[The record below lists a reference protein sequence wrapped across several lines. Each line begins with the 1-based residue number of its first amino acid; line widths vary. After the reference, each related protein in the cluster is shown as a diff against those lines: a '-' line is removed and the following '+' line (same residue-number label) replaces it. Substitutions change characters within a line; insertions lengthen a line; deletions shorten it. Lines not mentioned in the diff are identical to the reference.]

1 MTAFD
6 DLGTE
11 ARDTAAADLELRSTL
26 ELVQLMS
33 AADATVAP
41 AVAVAAAA
49 IAALVDD
56 VAAKMAAG
64 GRLIYAG
71 AGTSGNLAALD
82 AVECEPTFSVPVTA
96 VVAPSEEAEDDR
108 TGGARAI
115 EALGVSEADAVVGI
129 SASGRSPWVV
139 GALEAARSRGA
150 LTGCVTCV
158 EASELSPLSDR
169 EVCVLVGA
177 EVIAGSTRLK
187 AGTAQKLVLNM
198 LSTISMIRLGRT
210 HGNLMVGVAPLND
223 KLRARQR
230 SVVAQAAGASTDE
243 AADALAAAGGD
254 AKAAIRE
261 LIGKKQP
268 QRRAVDPTRRRG
280 RARRRTARPRR
291 RRGRRRAD
299 RRLRT
304 PLDKRTRD
312 RLARLRR
319 PPGQRL
325 RRSRLPRRR
334 HERLPRGRR
343 GAARDRRHRVPAH
356 ADHGA
361 GGAAR
366 RRAGRDPRGRQRP
379 AHPRGARR
387 GPLHLASAARGA
399 PSSCSA

>member
-1 MTAFD
+1 MTRS
-6 DLGTE
+6 TIW
-11 ARDTAAADLELRSTL
+11 ARKRAIPPAADLELRSTL

-56 VAAKMAAG
+56 VAARMAAG

-158 EASELSPLSDR
+158 EASELSALSDR
-169 EVCVLVGA
+169 EVCVPVGA

-230 SVVAQAAGASTDE
+230 SVVAQAAGVSTDE

-254 AKAAIRE
+254 AKAAIRD
-261 LIGKKQP
+261 LLGTKHAP
-268 QRRAVDPTRRRG
+268 SGVD
-280 RARRRTARPRR
+280 
-291 RRGRRRAD
+291 
-299 RRLRT
+299 
-304 PLDKRTRD
+304 
-312 RLARLRR
+312 
-319 PPGQRL
+319 Q
-325 RRSRLPRRR
+325 
-334 HERLPRGRR
+334 
-343 GAARDRRHRVPAH
+343 
-356 ADHGA
+356 
-361 GGAAR
+361 AR
-366 RRAGRDPRGRQRP
+366 RRAPRSSADGSSPATSRSSTGASPPTDSPRRTAAGSPRP
-379 AHPRGARR
+379 A
-387 GPLHLASAARGA
+387 
-399 PSSCSA
+399 SSTSR

>member
-11 ARDTAAADLELRSTL
+11 ARDAAAADLELRSTL

-243 AADALAAAGGD
+243 AAEALASNGGE
-254 AKAAIRE
+254 AKAAIRD
-261 LIGKKQP
+261 LLAGK
-268 QRRAVDPTRRRG
+268 QRA
-280 RARRRTARPRR
+280 
-291 RRGRRRAD
+291 
-299 RRLRT
+299 L
-304 PLDKRTRD
+304 
-312 RLARLRR
+312 
-319 PPGQRL
+319 
-325 RRSRLPRRR
+325 
-334 HERLPRGRR
+334 
-343 GAARDRRHRVPAH
+343 
-356 ADHGA
+356 
-361 GGAAR
+361 
-366 RRAGRDPRGRQRP
+366 
-379 AHPRGARR
+379 
-387 GPLHLASAARGA
+387 A
-399 PSSCSA
+399 PSTRLGVRAALVGGRIVPGDV